1 MSYECQICGEEFST
15 EKGLHIHIKKHKID
29 LATYYTTY
37 YPRKNLLTGELLPFR
52 NKKEYFTQDFS
63 TRSQMLKWC
72 LTQDKKV
79 AGEYATSKLK
89 ERIEDKGLKRAP
101 THLELK
107 IYKLPSIDV
116 FKYAFKSYSE
126 ACKKIGYQ
134 PLLGRPMDKKFYKDS
149 DSFSSLEILIDTREQ
164 QPLKFPKSKS
174 LKLDFGDYTLGGSD
188 YSYTYVDRKAEQ
200 DFKSTMTVGFER
212 FRRELQRVKDFDSFL
227 FIVIE
232 SDLNKIY
239 KNNLWGPH
247 KSNLKYIY
255 HNMRLLMHEF
265 ADTCQFIFTGN
276 REKSEDIIP
285 KLLKLGKTMWGVDI
299 QYFLDQK

>member
-15 EKGLHIHIKKHKID
+15 EKGLHIHIKKHKVD

-37 YPRKNLLTGELLPFR
+37 YPRKNLLTGELLPFKT
-52 NKKEYFTQDFS
+52 KKEYFAQDFS

-79 AGEYATSKLK
+79 AGEYAVSKLK
-89 ERIEDKGLKRAP
+89 ERIEDKSLKRAP

-116 FKYAFKSYSE
+116 FKYAFGSYSA

-134 PLLGRPMDKKFYKDS
+134 PLLGKPMDKKFYKDI
-149 DSFSSLEILIDTREQ
+149 DSFSDLEILIDTREQ
-164 QPLKFPKSKS
+164 QPLEFPKSKS

-200 DFKSTMTVGFER
+200 DFKSTMTIGFER

-247 KSNLKYIY
+247 KSNLKYVY

-276 REKSEDIIP
+276 REKSEHIIP
-285 KLLKLGKTMWGVDI
+285 KLLKLGRTMWGVDV

>member
-1 MSYECQICGEEFST
+1 MLYKCKICAEEFTS
-15 EKGLHIHIKKHKID
+15 EKGLHIHLKKHKID

-37 YPRKNLLTGELLPFR
+37 YPRVNLLTGEPLPFK
-52 NKKEYFTQDFS
+52 NKKDYFSKDFS
-63 TRSQMLKWC
+63 TRAQMLKWC
-72 LTQDKKV
+72 FAQDEQK
-79 AGEYATSKLK
+79 AGGYALEKLK
-89 ERIEDKGLKRAP
+89 LRIEEKGLVRAP
-101 THLELK
+101 CHIELK

-116 FKYAFKSYSE
+116 FKYAFKSYTA
-126 ACKKIGYQ
+126 ACKQLGCE
-134 PLLGRPMDKKFYKDS
+134 PLLGSPIDQRFYDS
-149 DSFSSLEILIDTREQ
+149 ELEYEHLEILIDTREQ
-164 QPLKFPKSKS
+164 QPLEFKNSKS

-232 SDLNKIY
+232 SDINKIY
-239 KNNLWGPH
+239 KNNLYGPH
-247 KSNLKYIY
+247 KSNLKYVY

-265 ADTCQFIFTGN
+265 ADHCQFIFAGD
-276 REKSEDIIP
+276 REQSQIIIP
-285 KLLKLGKTMWGVDI
+285 KLLKLGRTMWGVDV

>member
-52 NKKEYFTQDFS
+52 TKKEYFAQDFS

-72 LTQDKKV
+72 LAQDKKV
-79 AGEYATSKLK
+79 AGEYAVSKLK

-116 FKYAFKSYSE
+116 FKYAFQSYSA

>member
-37 YPRKNLLTGELLPFR
+37 YPKKNLLTGEPLPFKT
-52 NKKEYFTQDFS
+52 KKEYFAQDFS

-79 AGEYATSKLK
+79 AGEYAVSKLK

-101 THLELK
+101 AHLELK

-116 FKYAFKSYSE
+116 FKYAFGSYSA
-126 ACKKIGYQ
+126 ACEKIGHQ
-134 PLLGRPMDKKFYKDS
+134 PLLGKPMDKKFYKDP
-149 DSFSSLEILIDTREQ
+149 DSFSDLEILIDTREQ

-285 KLLKLGKTMWGVDI
+285 KLLKLGRTMWGVDI